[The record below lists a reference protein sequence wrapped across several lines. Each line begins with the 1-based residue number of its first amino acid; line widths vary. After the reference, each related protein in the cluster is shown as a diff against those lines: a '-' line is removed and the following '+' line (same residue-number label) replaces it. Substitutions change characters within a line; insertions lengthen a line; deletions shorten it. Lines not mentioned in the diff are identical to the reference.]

1 MRNTVIHALEMI
13 FGAIL
18 LVSGLFYLMQRE
30 KSLDILIDAISEKI
44 IGTDNLRQEYNA
56 TDLSRISDEAL
67 CAIVMGYREY
77 PITIDG
83 MLMEEEEHDYES
95 YFRLI
100 KAGYYQK
107 GYQYDSEH
115 KIKQV
120 DYEYMGL

>member
-1 MRNTVIHALEMI
+1 MRNTVIHTLEMI

-30 KSLDILIDAISEKI
+30 KSLDILINGISERM

-56 TDLSRISDEAL
+56 ADLSRISDEAL

-83 MLMEEEEHDYES
+83 MLMEEEEYDYES
-95 YFRLI
+95 YFILI
-100 KAGYYQK
+100 KDGYYQK
-107 GYQYDSEH
+107 RYQYDSEH

-120 DYEYMGL
+120 DYEYTGL